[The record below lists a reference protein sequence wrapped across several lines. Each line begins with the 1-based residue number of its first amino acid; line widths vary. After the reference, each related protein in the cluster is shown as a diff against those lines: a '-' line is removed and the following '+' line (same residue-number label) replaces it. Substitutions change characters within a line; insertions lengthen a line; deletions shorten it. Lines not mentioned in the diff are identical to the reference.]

1 MASSLIEAGHSRERM
16 AILWMSF
23 GWSVLRSCETT
34 GVMCADKTIKYS
46 PEKSVVK
53 LKIGDEIKLTESA
66 FVALFKAFFAEIEAK
81 FM

>member
-1 MASSLIEAGHSRERM
+1 M
-16 AILWMSF
+16 
-23 GWSVLRSCETT
+23 
-34 GVMCADKTIKYS
+34 
-46 PEKSVVK
+46 K